1 MKNIKLIISYDGTDF
16 HGWQFQPEMRTVAGE
31 LKAALEII
39 LTESVLLKAASR
51 TDSGVHAIGQTVH
64 FKTENNIEL
73 SKLVKG
79 VNSILPEDISVLSME
94 YMPEDFHS
102 TYDSKGK
109 HYCYQILNSE
119 TDDPFSRKFHWLHPY
134 SLNISAME
142 KAAKFMI
149 GEEVEFKGL
158 YINSTNPN
166 VFTIRNISEI
176 NFRYNHLASFIKG
189 ELLFIDIYGK
199 SFMYKMVRSL
209 VGLLVAV
216 GSGRIAPEKVPELLN
231 AEPGSRI
238 SNVAPAKGLT
248 LVEVYY

>member
-16 HGWQFQPEMRTVAGE
+16 HGWQYQPEIRTVARE
-31 LKAALEII
+31 IKIALETI
-39 LTESVLLKAASR
+39 LLKTVLLKAASR
-51 TDSGVHAIGQTVH
+51 TDAGVHAFGQTIH

-73 SKLVKG
+73 PKLIKG
-79 VNSILPEDISVLSME
+79 VNSILPEDVSVLSIE
-94 YMPEDFHS
+94 NMPEDFHS

-109 HYCYQILNSE
+109 HYRYQILNSE

-134 SLNISAME
+134 SLNISSME

-149 GEEVEFKGL
+149 GEDVEFKGL

-166 VFTIRNISEI
+166 VFTKRNISEI
-176 NFRYNHLASFIKG
+176 NFEKNG
-189 ELLFIDIYGK
+189 ELLNINIFGK

-216 GSGRIAPEKVPELLN
+216 GTGRVPPEKVPELLN
-231 AEPGSRI
+231 DEPGNRI

-248 LVEVYY
+248 LMEVYY

>member
-16 HGWQFQPEMRTVAGE
+16 HGWQFQPDIRTVAGE

-73 SKLVKG
+73 PKLIKG
-79 VNSILPEDISVLSME
+79 VNSILPEDVSVLSIE
-94 YMPEDFHS
+94 NMPEDFHS

-109 HYCYQILNSE
+109 HYRYQILNSE

-142 KAAKFMI
+142 KAAKYMI
-149 GEEVEFKGL
+149 GEDVEFRGL

-166 VFTIRNISEI
+166 VFTKRNISEI
-176 NFRYNHLASFIKG
+176 NFEKNG
-189 ELLFIDIYGK
+189 ELLNINIFGK

-216 GSGRIAPEKVPELLN
+216 GTGRIPPEKVPELLN

>member
-94 YMPEDFHS
+94 YIPTARPPE
-102 TYDSKGK
+102 
-109 HYCYQILNSE
+109 
-119 TDDPFSRKFHWLHPY
+119 
-134 SLNISAME
+134 
-142 KAAKFMI
+142 
-149 GEEVEFKGL
+149 
-158 YINSTNPN
+158 
-166 VFTIRNISEI
+166 
-176 NFRYNHLASFIKG
+176 
-189 ELLFIDIYGK
+189 
-199 SFMYKMVRSL
+199 
-209 VGLLVAV
+209 
-216 GSGRIAPEKVPELLN
+216 
-231 AEPGSRI
+231 
-238 SNVAPAKGLT
+238 
-248 LVEVYY
+248 